1 MGIESRERG
10 RGRGM
15 ISGRLMLYVVEGVRE
30 SVEQRG
36 PTGSGGD
43 MM

>member
-1 MGIESRERG
+1 MDDG
-10 RGRGM
+10 GM

-30 SVEQRG
+30 SVEQRRTG
-36 PTGSGGD
+36 TGSGSD